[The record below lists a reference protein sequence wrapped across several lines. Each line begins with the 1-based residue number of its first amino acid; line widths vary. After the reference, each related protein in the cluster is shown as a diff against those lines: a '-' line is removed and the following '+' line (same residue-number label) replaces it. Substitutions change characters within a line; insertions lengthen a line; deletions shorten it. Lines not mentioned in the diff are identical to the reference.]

1 MIIDSTYIKNA
12 LQLDVDE
19 LEIQSLLYH
28 YFNDVCEKINI
39 ETTLQ
44 DQDISEEPTFMGIV
58 PQLGVDDLSLFQET
72 IIYGIACHFEKIG
85 TLIISVPTEVY
96 NEYINQI
103 DLSTLFLD
111 DNGIYIITFCNLYDH
126 CLNEL
131 SEYLNDESQVGY
143 IRRLLNLDRTVVS
156 DSEIEFLI
164 DHYSSYIQEVV
175 KNVDINSVY
184 FKQALYLKIACHI
197 FQTHPSAIASP
208 VEYRVDEV
216 SEVFN
221 LSFDKFGNTWCD
233 LAEEAMADLKKN
245 TYKNYGVKVFD
256 RPGARSKYN
265 AWGPQ

>member
-1 MIIDSTYIKNA
+1 MIIDTTYIKNA
-12 LQLDVDE
+12 LQADIADS
-19 LEIQSLLYH
+19 EIQYLLQH
-28 YFNDVCEKINI
+28 YLNDICEKINI

-44 DQDISEEPTFMGIV
+44 DQEILEEPISSDIV
-58 PQLGVDDLSLFQET
+58 PQLGIDDLSLFQEA
-72 IIYGIACHFEKIG
+72 IIYGIACHLSNMGVSI
-85 TLIISVPTEVY
+85 TSIPMEVY
-96 NEYINQI
+96 NEYINKI
-103 DLSTLFLD
+103 DLSTLSLD
-111 DNGIYIITFCNLYDH
+111 DDGLYIITFCILYDY
-126 CLNEL
+126 CIKEL

-143 IRRLLNLDRTVVS
+143 IRRLLNLDKVIIP

-164 DHYSSYIQEVV
+164 DHYSSYIQEIVRSA
-175 KNVDINSVY
+175 DINSVY

-197 FQTHPSAIASP
+197 YQTHPSAIASP

-216 SEVFN
+216 SEVFS